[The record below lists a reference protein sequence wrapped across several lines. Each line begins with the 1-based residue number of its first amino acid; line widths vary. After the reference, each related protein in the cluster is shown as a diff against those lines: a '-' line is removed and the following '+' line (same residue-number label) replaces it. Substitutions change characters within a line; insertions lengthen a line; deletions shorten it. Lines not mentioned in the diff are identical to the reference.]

1 MLAIL
6 ERINMNS
13 ILNNIWVTSIICSLI
28 ATMIAFFLR
37 QLISTI
43 RHTKII
49 DEANQLVVNQLKV
62 YIINHGIPSE
72 TILNSLIKHAER
84 KYKIR
89 KSELLSSMDY
99 FEEIVP
105 EIIGNT
111 YLKIEEQS
119 KYLKIIDEYLV
130 NHSDFYNDKKAKGS
144 INNENK
150 KFSIINSCIVNYILF
165 FLFFMFIVKII
176 SEYILM
182 GKDEMFKQFLLN
194 DETGGAGIIFLIGI
208 ISFLGF
214 LFALIYFV
222 SLKIKDTV
230 IYLIKEWR
238 NRIH

>member
-1 MLAIL
+1 
-6 ERINMNS
+6 
-13 ILNNIWVTSIICSLI
+13 
-28 ATMIAFFLR
+28 
-37 QLISTI
+37 
-43 RHTKII
+43 
-49 DEANQLVVNQLKV
+49 
-62 YIINHGIPSE
+62 
-72 TILNSLIKHAER
+72 
-84 KYKIR
+84 
-89 KSELLSSMDY
+89 MDY